1 MLQRT
6 FVGLLAVLLAG
17 TLTAPAAALT
27 PQEKM
32 ETCKVGADSQ
42 KLTGAKRNTFIKRCM
57 ADENAPARRPKPQ

>member
-6 FVGLLAVLLAG
+6 FVGLLAALLVG
-17 TLTAPAAALT
+17 TLTAPAVALT

-42 KLTGAKRNTFIKRCM
+42 KLAGARMLRPAGRSRNKDRKGGT
-57 ADENAPARRPKPQ
+57 

>member
-6 FVGLLAVLLAG
+6 FVGLLAALLVG
-17 TLTAPAAALT
+17 TLTAPAFALT